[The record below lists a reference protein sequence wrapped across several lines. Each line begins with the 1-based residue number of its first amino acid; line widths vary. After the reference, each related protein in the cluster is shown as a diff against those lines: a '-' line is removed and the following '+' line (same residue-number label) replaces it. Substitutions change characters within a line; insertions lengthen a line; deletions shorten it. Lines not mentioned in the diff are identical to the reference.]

1 MDGVRRALIVAGY
14 DYQDPGL
21 RRLRA
26 PAHDAESLARVLHDP
41 QIGGFDVQSM
51 INESAQKVNE
61 SVEDFFADR
70 RPEDLLVL
78 HFSCHGVKD
87 EAGELYFAMA
97 NTNLRRLAST
107 GVPADFV
114 NRRMSRSRSRRIVLL
129 LDCCYAGAFG
139 RGMTAKAGQVVHVEE
154 QFGGRGRVVITASG
168 AMEYAFEDAEL
179 ADASE
184 VPASVF
190 TKALVE
196 GLETGDADTNQDGVI
211 DLDELYDYVYDRVK
225 EATPNQTPGKWTFA
239 LEGGLHIA
247 RRCRP
252 VTTPAALP
260 PALQDAIVSPLAGIR
275 LGAVHEIERLLAGGH
290 AGLMLAAK
298 QVLEHFREDD
308 SRMVASAAVAAL
320 AGHSPSQSQSP
331 QAPPRLAA
339 PAFEVDFGLV
349 QLGLVPQ
356 PRRVRVGDPDGPT
369 LRMRVVSAP
378 AWTDVGSV
386 DNDLIVTF
394 QPNEVGALAGKI
406 FLETDAGPAT
416 VRVTAQVSPPPIPQ
430 GPSPPTQTQTPAP
443 LNPPVVPST
452 TWAPRPQPTVARPAP
467 VADKRGYYHGR
478 RLASVWQRVVA
489 RTLDWLIVGVPLSI
503 VLGIGIPLVAS
514 ASVSADVRAV
524 GINVIVVG
532 SVAVFFLDMY
542 NRGYREGTR
551 GQSWGKQALHLRA
564 VRITDQRPL
573 GPYQAIRRELAHLL
587 SYYPLP
593 VGPIGWLF
601 AIWTARRQTLG
612 DMIMRTVVLVLNE
625 QDPLR
630 GTVPGAT
637 DANDS

>member
-26 PAHDAESLARVLHDP
+26 PAHDAESLARVLHNP
-41 QIGGFDVQSM
+41 QIGGFDVQAM
-51 INESAQKVNE
+51 INESAQTVNE

-107 GVPADFV
+107 AVPADFV
-114 NRRMSRSRSRRIVLL
+114 NRRMNRSRSRRIVLL

-139 RGMTAKAGQVVHVEE
+139 RGMTAKAGQAVHVEE
-154 QFGGRGRVVITASG
+154 QFGGRGRAVITASG

-184 VPASVF
+184 APASVF
-190 TKALVE
+190 TNALVE

-260 PALQDAIVSPLAGIR
+260 PELQDAIVSPLAGVR
-275 LGAVHEIERLLAGGH
+275 LGAVHELERLLAGGH
-290 AGLMLAAK
+290 AGLILAAK

-320 AGHSPSQSQSP
+320 AGHSPSHRPPP

-339 PAFEVDFGLV
+339 STFEVDFGLI
-349 QLGLVPQ
+349 QLGAVSL
-356 PRRVRVGDPDGPT
+356 PRRVRVGDPNGPT
-369 LRMRVVSAP
+369 ARMRVVSAP
-378 AWTDVGSV
+378 VWTDVRLV

-394 QPNEVGALAGKI
+394 QPNEVGVLAGKI
-406 FLETDAGPAT
+406 LLETETGPVT
-416 VRVTAQVSPPPIPQ
+416 VRVTARVNPPPNPQ
-430 GPSPPTQTQTPAP
+430 GSSPLTQPRTPA
-443 LNPPVVPST
+443 PPVVPST
-452 TWAPRPQPTVARPAP
+452 TWAPQPQPATARTAP
-467 VADKRGYYHGR
+467 VSDTPGYYQGR
-478 RLASVWQRVVA
+478 TLAGVWRRIAA
-489 RTLDWLIVGVPLSI
+489 RALDWLVVGAPLSV
-503 VLGIGIPLVAS
+503 VLGIGIPAATATSSSFGVTVLA
-514 ASVSADVRAV
+514 
-524 GINVIVVG
+524 VG
-532 SVAVFFLDMY
+532 SVAVFLLDMY
-542 NRGYREGTR
+542 NRGYREGVR
-551 GQSWGKQALHLRA
+551 GQSWGKQALHLQ
-564 VRITDQRPL
+564 VIRITDQRPL
-573 GPYQAIRRELAHLL
+573 GPFRAIMREIAHLL
-587 SYYPLP
+587 SYIIYL
-593 VGPIGWLF
+593 VGLIGWLF

-612 DMIMRTVVLVLNE
+612 DIIMRTVVLVLNE
-625 QDPLR
+625 PTTRMSQP
-630 GTVPGAT
+630 
-637 DANDS
+637 S